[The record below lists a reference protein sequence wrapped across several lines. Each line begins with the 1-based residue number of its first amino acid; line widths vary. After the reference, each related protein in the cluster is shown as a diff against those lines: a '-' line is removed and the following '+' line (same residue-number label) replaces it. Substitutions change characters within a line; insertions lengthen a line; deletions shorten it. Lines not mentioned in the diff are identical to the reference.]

1 MKTGLYKHYKGS
13 YYKVICLARHSET
26 NEELVVYQTL
36 YGDQSVWVR
45 PKTMFEEEVF
55 YNGVR
60 QVRFQYT
67 EESDGV

>member
-1 MKTGLYKHYKGS
+1 MKTGLYKHYKGG

-55 YNGVR
+55 YNGVW

-67 EESDGV
+67 EESDV